1 MNHAHNKELIDLL
14 RMTSERLSQ
23 VSASLN
29 PFDFTVSSKKM
40 FVPAHLQPNSQG
52 HEPSHKHQGA
62 SFG

>member
-23 VSASLN
+23 VLASLN

-40 FVPAHLQPNSQG
+40 LVPGTLTA
-52 HEPSHKHQGA
+52 
-62 SFG
+62 